1 MILITE
7 SLISIKDLDKALS
20 SEYGNMLNKEAIFKE
35 IIDILNS
42 DTIMLRDSVR
52 IAFSVAYTDLFLL
65 DKKKGIDE
73 NFKIHLFNLVTNL
86 ITELKD
92 YVFTK
97 NHTPSHFLFRY
108 CKCAGGSFVIEVMNR
123 ESNTYIHL

>member
-1 MILITE
+1 MLVITE

-20 SEYGNMLNKEAIFKE
+20 SEYGNMLDKEAIFKE

-92 YVFTK
+92 YVFAK
-97 NHTPSHFLFRY
+97 NHTPRHYLFRY
-108 CKCAGGSFVIEVMNR
+108 RQCLDGSFVIEVSHR
-123 ESNTYIHL
+123 ESNTYIAL